1 MCKRIL
7 FLLRLWPVYGGGETV
22 TICLAN
28 EMVKRGHHVSILFF
42 KDTSRT
48 GIENL
53 YIDKRIIS
61 QRIEEIDCNE
71 CDNSDKDKGKASD
84 ALYEYVTDNS
94 IDVIIN
100 QWWPISYLR
109 KFSKPVGVKLI
120 HCLHTSFY
128 TPVFNDEGVLNLV
141 KKLLRPMYLAY
152 KKHTCVR
159 EVNSWLK
166 IVDYYVFL
174 SPSYQKQ
181 YMEMSKNDNYDGSLV
196 SIPNPLVYI
205 NNISEEEYSQKENIV
220 LLVGRMEE
228 SSKRITRALRIWK
241 KIEAFNDLVDWRF
254 ILVGDGPDIGR
265 YKDMAVNLGCKRIYF
280 QGFQNPLQYYKKAK
294 IFIMTSEFEGF
305 GMTLL
310 ESQQN
315 GVVPIVMD
323 TFATLHDIVEDRVNG
338 IIIADH
344 DEQRFAMEMKAL
356 MCDEN
361 QLRTLAC
368 NGIQKT
374 LRFHPKAVVD
384 KWERLMEK

>member
-28 EMVKRGHHVSILFF
+28 EMVKRGHHVSILYF

-53 YIDKRIIS
+53 QIDKRVIS
-61 QRIEEIDCNE
+61 QRIDDIECDE
-71 CDNSDKDKGKASD
+71 CDNSDKDKDKASD
-84 ALYEYVTDNS
+84 ALYKYVTDKS

-128 TPVFNDEGVLNLV
+128 TPIFNDEGILNLI
-141 KKLLRPMYLAY
+141 KKLLKPLYITY

-166 IVDYYVFL
+166 IADYYIFL

-181 YMEMSKNDNYDGSLV
+181 YMEMSKNDNSDGSLI
-196 SIPNPLVYI
+196 SIPNPIVYI
-205 NNISEEEYSQKENIV
+205 NSITEEEYSQKENIV

-241 KIEAFNDLVDWRF
+241 KIEDSNDLLDWRF
-254 ILVGDGPDIGR
+254 ILVGDGPDLGR
-265 YKDMAVNLGCKRIYF
+265 YKDMAVNLGCKRINF
-280 QGFQNPLQYYKKAK
+280 EGFQNPLKYYKKAK

-323 TFATLHDIVEDRVNG
+323 TFSTLHDIVEDRFNG

-344 DEQRFAMEMKAL
+344 DEHRFAMELKAL
-356 MCDEN
+356 MYDEN
-361 QLRTLAC
+361 QLRTLAR

-374 LRFHPKAVVD
+374 LQFHPKVVVD
-384 KWERLMEK
+384 KWERLM